1 MASARQPAIP
11 HMHVPNG
18 VCKVLALILRWAGPG
33 VGKAGK
39 SRAARPWGLRCRVG
53 RSWPACPR
61 FVPHRGTPAAEATTP
76 MPQGSRKQLKPW
88 CWLRGRACA
97 APASS
102 ACRKPSL
109 TVRENFAHHWST
121 GLRDARLDR
130 PSSWGLGCETGGL
143 VGGLSR
149 QEIPRGKQRH
159 MLHQYKVSGCLN
171 EPSAETLFEIM
182 ALRCAGTR
190 RKDGCSSS
198 GRAPPGTWPRWRHR
212 HRATPESGGDQPTHP
227 PLRRK

>member
-1 MASARQPAIP
+1 MASARQPTIP

-18 VCKVLALILRWAGPG
+18 VCKVLGTDPT
-33 VGKAGK
+33 
-39 SRAARPWGLRCRVG
+39 VG
-53 RSWPACPR
+53 RSRRGQGGQEPRCAALGLTLPGWQILACVSR

-159 MLHQYKVSGCLN
+159 MLHQDKVSGCLN
-171 EPSAETLFEIM
+171 ELSAETLFEIM

>member
-1 MASARQPAIP
+1 MASARQPTIP

-18 VCKVLALILRWAGPG
+18 VCKVLGTDPT
-33 VGKAGK
+33 VGRSRRGQAGK
-39 SRAARPWGLRCRVG
+39 RGAARPQGLRCRVG
-53 RSWPACPR
+53 RCWPACPPYCAGPWDTGCGGDH
-61 FVPHRGTPAAEATTP
+61 PH
-76 MPQGSRKQLKPW
+76 
-88 CWLRGRACA
+88 
-97 APASS
+97 

-149 QEIPRGKQRH
+149 QEIPRGKKRH

-171 EPSAETLFEIM
+171 EPSAETLFEI
-182 ALRCAGTR
+182 
-190 RKDGCSSS
+190 
-198 GRAPPGTWPRWRHR
+198 
-212 HRATPESGGDQPTHP
+212 
-227 PLRRK
+227 